1 MTNILFPIFSESK
14 QILWLGRKIWF
25 KAKKVKMERE
35 KKGKDLKRERKREEK
50 IDIK

>member
-35 KKGKDLKRERKREEK
+35 KKRKRFKERKKERRK
-50 IDIK
+50 DR